1 MRFLEQSRPAVFLVA
16 AASAVFVIQA
26 LAWPL
31 TEGRAGEF
39 ELLYFLDFWNRDP
52 VFPGLM
58 TKTPVPGLFFGFLL
72 ERGGAFGT
80 ELAVGACF
88 VAAVYFVYRSGAIWS
103 VPIGIAAAGAT
114 LLHVS
119 YGGLFH
125 KLDSDGLFAVA
136 FAAWLYYSLKHA
148 DEHSVAVYFVHGLF
162 VALLVMIRPANEV
175 LVLFAVYPL
184 LAGRQRLRR
193 RLRYAAAFVAPVAL
207 LVGGWLTLN
216 GVRYGEF
223 SFSRFS
229 NAAPLYHIMMSGHQ
243 IRPEDGPASATLAA
257 AVEQELLTD
266 EPYRSRGVDVRRFFA
281 ESSFRG
287 WEDLISLSDL
297 KFGWNSRYRILR
309 DVAFEFIRRNP
320 GEWLL
325 GVNTTLM
332 HTLIMRSQSPVQGPG
347 DEARAVAGEPAREGA
362 AIPHARRIW
371 LATTADGRYE
381 NGRNQD
387 RIAGLLARHDALAK
401 KTLGLRS
408 GVPAVA
414 EALNVIANVFAP
426 MILVVALGAIGL
438 PFLGVGGPT
447 IGPERVVALFFG
459 MSLVLLVLTC
469 ALQPATIEYRLPL
482 DPLFFLAALVS
493 GTAVVRGRRV
503 LATTASSVH
512 RLIHRR

>member
-229 NAAPLYHIMMSGHQ
+229 NAAPLYHIMMSGHSACEKNLAGDNGRRTVRE
-243 IRPEDGPASATLAA
+243 RPKPGPHRRPARPARRTREEDARPA
-257 AVEQELLTD
+257 QRC
-266 EPYRSRGVDVRRFFA
+266 PSRG
-281 ESSFRG
+281 RG
-287 WEDLISLSDL
+287 LE
-297 KFGWNSRYRILR
+297 R
-309 DVAFEFIRRNP
+309 
-320 GEWLL
+320 
-325 GVNTTLM
+325 
-332 HTLIMRSQSPVQGPG
+332 H
-347 DEARAVAGEPAREGA
+347 REC
-362 AIPHARRIW
+362 
-371 LATTADGRYE
+371 LCADDPCGR
-381 NGRNQD
+381 
-387 RIAGLLARHDALAK
+387 
-401 KTLGLRS
+401 
-408 GVPAVA
+408 
-414 EALNVIANVFAP
+414 
-426 MILVVALGAIGL
+426 
-438 PFLGVGGPT
+438 
-447 IGPERVVALFFG
+447 
-459 MSLVLLVLTC
+459 
-469 ALQPATIEYRLPL
+469 
-482 DPLFFLAALVS
+482 
-493 GTAVVRGRRV
+493 
-503 LATTASSVH
+503 
-512 RLIHRR
+512 